1 MQQKQNGHVP
11 LTQKNHLINYEIIE
25 IACMVKDK
33 YYNLVCP
40 AEVFKLILSSEA
52 RNQRQKTETGDR
64 Q

>member
-40 AEVFKLILSSEA
+40 AEVFSS
-52 RNQRQKTETGDR
+52 
-64 Q
+64 